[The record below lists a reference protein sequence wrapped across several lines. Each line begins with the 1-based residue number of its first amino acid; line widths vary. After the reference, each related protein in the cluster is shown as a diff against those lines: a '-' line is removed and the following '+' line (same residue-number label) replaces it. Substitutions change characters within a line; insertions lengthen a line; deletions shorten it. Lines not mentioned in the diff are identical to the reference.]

1 MKKILTIVSKVVLAL
16 AVVAFALSMIIPG
29 ITKDTLDASYFLLVF
44 ANISVII
51 CATVGSILTSANSDT
66 ARRIG
71 HGMLIAAFVAGLSIA
86 LMFIGK
92 EEGSAT
98 LSPFAA
104 AADAEEKTVSSTSA
118 ILMIVAS
125 ALLAVYYIFQFV
137 VLILNK
143 ASKEAGSPYEDSK
156 IIRVKEWKQLLDEG
170 IITKEEYEEK
180 RVAILGIKQKAD
192 KHE

>member
-1 MKKILTIVSKVVLAL
+1 MKKILTIISKVVLAL
-16 AVVAFALSMIIPG
+16 AVIAFALSMIIPG
-29 ITKDTLDASYFLLVF
+29 ITKDALDASYMVLVF
-44 ANISVII
+44 ANVSMII
-51 CATVGSILTSANSDT
+51 CATVGSILTAANSDT
-66 ARRIG
+66 ARRVG
-71 HGMLIAAFVAGLSIA
+71 HGMIIAAFVAGLSIA
-86 LMFIGK
+86 LMLVDKAADG
-92 EEGSAT
+92 AT

-104 AADAEEKTVSSTSA
+104 VTDDEEKTVSSTSA
-118 ILMIVAS
+118 IIMIVAA

>member
-1 MKKILTIVSKVVLAL
+1 MKKILTIISKVVLAL
-16 AVVAFALSMIIPG
+16 AVIAFALSMIIPG
-29 ITKDTLDASYFLLVF
+29 ITKDALDASYMVLVF
-44 ANISVII
+44 ANVSMII
-51 CATVGSILTSANSDT
+51 CATVGAILTSANSDT
-66 ARRIG
+66 ARRVG
-71 HGMLIAAFVAGLSIA
+71 HGMIIAAFVAGLSIA
-86 LMFIGK
+86 LMFVDKAADGT
-92 EEGSAT
+92 T

-104 AADAEEKTVSSTSA
+104 GADAEEKTVSSTSA

-125 ALLAVYYIFQFV
+125 ALLAVYYVLQFV

-180 RVAILGIKQKAD
+180 RVAILSIKQKAD